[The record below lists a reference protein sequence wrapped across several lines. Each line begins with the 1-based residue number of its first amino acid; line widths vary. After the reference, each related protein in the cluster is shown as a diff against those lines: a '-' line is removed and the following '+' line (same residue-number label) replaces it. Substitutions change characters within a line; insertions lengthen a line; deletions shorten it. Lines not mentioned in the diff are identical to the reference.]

1 MKRAS
6 QDLGSREISRVPET
20 TVGVQPVADESSRAR
35 LGRDDHCPGTL
46 PEAGM
51 KESSVMERSIR
62 WLTHAALSLLGLNGI
77 ACAHDREVIY
87 PNGNDGLA
95 TVRTDRGLRVRAP

>member
-1 MKRAS
+1 MKRAG
-6 QDLGSREISRVPET
+6 QDLGSREIARVSRNSDGRST
-20 TVGVQPVADESSRAR
+20 GADDSSWTR
-35 LGRDDHCPGTL
+35 LGRDDHCPETL
-46 PEAGM
+46 LDAGL

-77 ACAHDREVIY
+77 ACAHDRQVIY

-95 TVRTDRGLRVRAP
+95 TVQTDRAVRA